1 MKNSKV
7 KSKVIAM
14 LLTAACMAA
23 PVIGMPV
30 PAAAATPPPTDIAVP
45 YNIAITSVRNSLT
58 PNYSGNLQC
67 YARTSVQAGY
77 TAGVYVE
84 LQQYNGGWTAIKTW
98 NKRAASS
105 VSINEACD
113 VDPNYN
119 YRLYIIHSAYSGNT
133 LIEVLHKYS
142 S

>member
-45 YNIAITSVRNSLT
+45 YNIAITSVDYSLT
-58 PNYSGNLQC
+58 PNYRGNLQC
-67 YARTSVQAGY
+67 YAKTLVQAGY

-98 NKRAASS
+98 NKKGG
-105 VSINEACD
+105 SIAVVDEPYD

-133 LIEVLHKYS
+133 LVEVLHKYS